1 MYNFKSF
8 NLDQLTLIL
17 FCLFPLSIL
26 FGNFLINFFI
36 LIISSVFLYQ
46 LKKGQTNLFFYKECS
61 YLFYLLLF
69 FFLSLCVN
77 LIFSNNVG
85 LSYPRVLKI
94 FFIIFFIISFK
105 SLIIKQSENLDRLFK
120 IWSMFFL
127 IVTID
132 IIIEFIFGKNIIGY
146 ETKMYGRLGSF
157 TGEESTIGHFFLGF
171 SLVFLSYIYTKSKN
185 KFLNLSLAIFL
196 IIIAFLTGER
206 ASFIKIFLAI
216 TIFNIFALRLNLK
229 LVLTFLF
236 LILIIFFIIFQNL
249 NNSYKQRYINQLD
262 LFDNKF
268 SLSKYLENSF
278 YGAHR
283 NVAKEI
289 FLDNPIFGVG
299 VKNFRIES
307 RDKKYDNLDH
317 KYNAARGSTHPHEL
331 YYEFLSETGI
341 FGLTCFLIFILSS
354 IILSLKNFIK
364 TKNIYQFSGIV
375 VVSLSILP
383 IIPTG
388 SYLSTYFSSVFWINY
403 ALMMGY
409 NNYKNIK
416 Y

>member
-1 MYNFKSF
+1 
-8 NLDQLTLIL
+8 
-17 FCLFPLSIL
+17 
-26 FGNFLINFFI
+26 
-36 LIISSVFLYQ
+36 
-46 LKKGQTNLFFYKECS
+46 
-61 YLFYLLLF
+61 
-69 FFLSLCVN
+69 
-77 LIFSNNVG
+77 
-85 LSYPRVLKI
+85 
-94 FFIIFFIISFK
+94 
-105 SLIIKQSENLDRLFK
+105 
-120 IWSMFFL
+120 
-127 IVTID
+127 
-132 IIIEFIFGKNIIGY
+132 
-146 ETKMYGRLGSF
+146 
-157 TGEESTIGHFFLGF
+157 
-171 SLVFLSYIYTKSKN
+171 
-185 KFLNLSLAIFL
+185 
-196 IIIAFLTGER
+196 
-206 ASFIKIFLAI
+206 
-216 TIFNIFALRLNLK
+216 
-229 LVLTFLF
+229 VLTFLF